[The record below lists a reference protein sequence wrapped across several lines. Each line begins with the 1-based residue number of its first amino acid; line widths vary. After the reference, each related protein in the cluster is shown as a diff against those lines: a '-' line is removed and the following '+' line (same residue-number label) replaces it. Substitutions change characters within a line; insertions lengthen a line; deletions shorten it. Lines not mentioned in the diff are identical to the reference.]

1 MYENALKNRVYFMST
16 TTMVTWSGFEGQG
29 DRNGQSKPLNS
40 EARVK
45 AI

>member
-1 MYENALKNRVYFMST
+1 MKMRSRIECISCLQQQWS
-16 TTMVTWSGFEGQG
+16 SGFEGQG

-40 EARVK
+40 EARVE